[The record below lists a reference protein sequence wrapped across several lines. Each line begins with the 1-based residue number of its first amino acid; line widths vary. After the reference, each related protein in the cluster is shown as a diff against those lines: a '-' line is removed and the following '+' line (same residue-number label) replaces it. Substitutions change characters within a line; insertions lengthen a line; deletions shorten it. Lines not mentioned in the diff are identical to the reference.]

1 MSVVAFK
8 TGNEAIAEAWRQINP
23 DVVAAYPIT
32 PSTTIMQAFT
42 EMVADGEVDTEM
54 VCVESEHSAM
64 SACVGASATGGRVMT
79 ATSAQGL
86 ALMVEVLYIA
96 SGMRLPILLA
106 LATRALSAPLNI
118 HGDHHDAMLM
128 RDSGWIEI
136 FSENVQ
142 ESYDNMLQAA
152 RIAEHHD
159 VRLPV
164 AVCLDGMQTSHQLEN
179 FVVEDDA
186 VVKDFIGEFD
196 AYHPLV
202 DTENPVTYGACSV
215 SFGEDFYFEAKRQQM
230 EAFNNA
236 LRVVQEIGQE
246 FGEKFGRHYGLF
258 EEYRLDDAE
267 FAIVIAGANSG
278 TVKDVVD
285 DLRDEGKKVGLLKIR
300 LFRPW
305 PWQQLRDALKHLKG
319 IAVFD
324 RSSPAGSIGAAFFN
338 EIRSTLYGIENA
350 PIVLNFIYGLGGRQL
365 MPEHIRH
372 AFEQIQLAT
381 LTGVNGELIGYLNI
395 RE

>member
-1 MSVVAFK
+1 MPVVAFK
-8 TGNEAIAEAWRQINP
+8 TGNEAIAEAWKQINP

-42 EMVADGEVDTEM
+42 EMVANGEVDTEM

-64 SACVGASATGGRVMT
+64 SACAGAAATGGRVMT

-86 ALMVEVLYIA
+86 ALMVEILYIA

-118 HGDHHDAMLM
+118 HGDHSDAMLM

-142 ESYDNMLQAA
+142 ESYDNMLQAV
-152 RIAEHHD
+152 RISEHPA

-164 AVCLDGMQTSHQLEN
+164 CVCLDGMQTSHQLEN
-179 FVVEDDA
+179 LTIEDDGL
-186 VVKDFIGEFD
+186 VKEFIGEFTP
-196 AYHPLV
+196 YHPLT
-202 DTENPVTYGACSV
+202 DTDHPITYGACSV
-215 SFGEDFYFEAKRQQM
+215 SFGEDFYFEAKRQQI
-230 EAFNNA
+230 EAFDNA
-236 LRVVQEIGQE
+236 LRVVQEIGKE
-246 FGEKFGRHYGLF
+246 FGDKFGRHYGLF

-267 FAIVIAGANSG
+267 YAIVMAGANTG
-278 TVKDVVD
+278 TAKDVVD
-285 DLRDEGKKVGLLKIR
+285 ELRDEGKKIGLLKIR
-300 LFRPW
+300 LFRPF
-305 PWQQLRDALKHLKG
+305 PWQQIRDALKGMKG

-324 RSSPAGSIGAAFFN
+324 RSSPAGSVGAPFFN
-338 EIRSTLYGIENA
+338 EIRSALYGVEH
-350 PIVLNFIYGLGGRQL
+350 PPVVLNFIYGLGGRQL
-365 MPEHIRH
+365 MPDHIRH
-372 AFEQIQLAT
+372 AVEQTQLAT
-381 LTGVNGELIGYLNI
+381 LTGVNGELVGYLNI